1 MYGCYVTVNL
11 ITSTVTDILSGPY
24 YLQTA
29 SGCSP
34 HGLFAT
40 RVGSY
45 MLSPNTTTE
54 QCDVNTIDISFNQQT
69 QFPFLGFLRKFCD
82 PVQFHKK
89 RKYILKA
96 NKRKI
101 KRVCNCKAINRLL
114 ITS

>member
-40 RVGSY
+40 WVGPY
-45 MLSPNTTTE
+45 ILSSDTMETE
-54 QCDVNTIDISFNQQT
+54 QYAVNTIDICFNQQT

-96 NKRKI
+96 N
-101 KRVCNCKAINRLL
+101 NC
-114 ITS
+114 